1 MVISLHVVDR
11 ACVSV
16 RVGVRARVCAGGD
29 HNSILTGL
37 TMCKSC
43 VGKRQN
49 GYADGRERK
58 QKMYMKRYGKKH
70 SDYKKEYVGETG
82 S

>member
-1 MVISLHVVDR
+1 
-11 ACVSV
+11 
-16 RVGVRARVCAGGD
+16 
-29 HNSILTGL
+29 
-37 TMCKSC
+37 MCRNC

-58 QKMYMKRYGKKH
+58 QKMYMKRYGKIH
-70 SDYKKEYVGETG
+70 GDCKKECVGETG